1 MFCEVMEMAEVAQKV
16 LTWDEYVRGEPADL
30 ERYEIVDGVVIEL
43 PASSIGHQR
52 VVRRLLRLLED
63 FVSSRNLGEI
73 FPEPLDVV
81 VQRNPIR
88 TRQPDL
94 LFVRAENAPN
104 LDKQQER
111 LEFAPDLVIE
121 VLSPSDSLSE
131 LLKKLN
137 DYHRIGVKE
146 VWLVNPLTRTVEV
159 LARQEDDWELVGV
172 FKETETVQSRVL
184 SELNLPVAQIF
195 EGA

>member
-1 MFCEVMEMAEVAQKV
+1 MAMAEVAQKV

-43 PASSIGHQR
+43 PAPSVGHQR

-63 FVSSRNLGEI
+63 FVSSRSLGEI
-73 FPEPLDVV
+73 FPTLLDVV

-94 LFVRAENAPN
+94 LFVCAEIAPN

-121 VLSPSDSLSE
+121 VLSPSDSLAE

-159 LARQEDDWELVGV
+159 LARQEGGWELVGV

>member
-1 MFCEVMEMAEVAQKV
+1 MAEVAQKV

-43 PASSIGHQR
+43 PAPSVGHQR

-63 FVSSRNLGEI
+63 FVSSRNLGEVL
-73 FPEPLDVV
+73 PAPLDVV
-81 VQRNPIR
+81 VQQNPVR

-94 LFVRAENAPN
+94 LFVRAENVPI
-104 LDKQQER
+104 LESQQER

-121 VLSPSDSLSE
+121 VLSPSDSVSE
-131 LLKKLN
+131 LFKKLS

-146 VWLVNPLTRTVEV
+146 VWLVNLLAKTVEV
-159 LARQEDDWELVGV
+159 LVWRRDDWELVGV
-172 FKETETVQSRVL
+172 FKETEIVQSRVL
-184 SELNLPVAQIF
+184 SELSLPVVQIF

>member
-1 MFCEVMEMAEVAQKV
+1 MEMAEVAQKV
-16 LTWDEYVRGEPADL
+16 LSWDEYVRGEPADL

-43 PASSIGHQR
+43 PAPSVGHQR

-63 FVSSRNLGEI
+63 FVSSRNLGEVL
-73 FPEPLDVV
+73 PTPLDIV
-81 VQRNPIR
+81 VQQNPVR

-94 LFVRAENAPN
+94 LFVRAENV
-104 LDKQQER
+104 LILEKQQDR

-121 VLSPSDSLSE
+121 VLSPSDSVSE

-146 VWLVNPLTRTVEV
+146 VWLVNPLAKTVEV
-159 LARQEDDWELVGV
+159 LAWRRDDWELVGV
-172 FKETETVQSRVL
+172 FGETGTVRSRVL
-184 SELNLPVAQIF
+184 SELGLPVAQIF

>member
-1 MFCEVMEMAEVAQKV
+1 MAEVAQKV

-73 FPEPLDVV
+73 FPAPLDVV
-81 VQRNPIR
+81 VQRNPLR

-159 LARQEDDWELVGV
+159 LARQEDGWELVGV

-184 SELNLPVAQIF
+184 LELNLPVAQIF

>member
-1 MFCEVMEMAEVAQKV
+1 V
-16 LTWDEYVRGEPADL
+16 
-30 ERYEIVDGVVIEL
+30 
-43 PASSIGHQR
+43 
-52 VVRRLLRLLED
+52 
-63 FVSSRNLGEI
+63 
-73 FPEPLDVV
+73 
-81 VQRNPIR
+81 
-88 TRQPDL
+88 
-94 LFVRAENAPN
+94 PN

-121 VLSPSDSLSE
+121 VFSPSDSLSE

>member
-1 MFCEVMEMAEVAQKV
+1 MEMAEVAQKV

-43 PASSIGHQR
+43 PALSVGHQR

-63 FVSSRNLGEI
+63 FVSSRSLGEI
-73 FPEPLDVV
+73 FPALLDVV

-94 LFVRAENAPN
+94 LFVRAENVPN

-121 VLSPSDSLSE
+121 VLSPSDSLAE

-146 VWLVNPLTRTVEV
+146 VWLVNPLARTVEV
-159 LARQEDDWELVGV
+159 LARQEGGWELVGV

-184 SELNLPVAQIF
+184 LELNLPVAQIF

>member
-43 PASSIGHQR
+43 PAPSIGHQR

-73 FPEPLDVV
+73 FPAPLDVV
-81 VQRNPIR
+81 VQRNPLR

-111 LEFAPDLVIE
+111 LEFAPDFGHRSPFAVRFSLRVAQE
-121 VLSPSDSLSE
+121 TERLSPHRSE
-131 LLKKLN
+131 
-137 DYHRIGVKE
+137 RG
-146 VWLVNPLTRTVEV
+146 
-159 LARQEDDWELVGV
+159 LACQSAYEDC
-172 FKETETVQSRVL
+172 
-184 SELNLPVAQIF
+184 
-195 EGA
+195 

>member
-1 MFCEVMEMAEVAQKV
+1 MEMAEVAQKV

-43 PASSIGHQR
+43 PALSVGHQR

-73 FPEPLDVV
+73 FSEPLDVV

-94 LFVRAENAPN
+94 LFVRAENVPN

-121 VLSPSDSLSE
+121 VFSPSDSLSE

-159 LARQEDDWELVGV
+159 LARQEGGWELVGV

-184 SELNLPVAQIF
+184 LELNLPVAQIF

>member
-1 MFCEVMEMAEVAQKV
+1 MAMAEVAQKV
-16 LTWDEYVRGEPADL
+16 LTWDEYVRSEPADL

-43 PASSIGHQR
+43 PAPSVGHQR
-52 VVRRLLRLLED
+52 VVRRLLCLLED

-94 LFVRAENAPN
+94 LFVRAENVPN
-104 LDKQQER
+104 LDKQQQR
-111 LEFAPDLVIE
+111 PEFAPDLVIE
-121 VLSPSDSLSE
+121 VFSPSDSLAE

-159 LARQEDDWELVGV
+159 LARQEGGWELVGV

-184 SELNLPVAQIF
+184 LELNLPVAQIF

>member
-1 MFCEVMEMAEVAQKV
+1 MAEVAQKV

-43 PASSIGHQR
+43 PAPSVGHQR
-52 VVRRLLRLLED
+52 VVRRLLRLLLED
-63 FVSSRNLGEI
+63 FVSSRNLGEVL
-73 FPEPLDVV
+73 PAPLDVV
-81 VQRNPIR
+81 VQQNPVR

-94 LFVRAENAPN
+94 LFVRAENVPI
-104 LDKQQER
+104 LESQQER

-121 VLSPSDSLSE
+121 VLSPSDSVSE
-131 LLKKLN
+131 LFKKLS

-146 VWLVNPLTRTVEV
+146 VWLVNPLAKTVEV
-159 LARQEDDWELVGV
+159 LVWRRDDWELVGV
-172 FKETETVQSRVL
+172 FKETEIVQSKVL
-184 SELNLPVAQIF
+184 TELSLPVAQIF